1 MLAREDAVN
10 AVSLPAKKKDSRR
23 QSRTAARASQS

>member
-1 MLAREDAVN
+1 MLARDDAVSP
-10 AVSLPAKKKDSRR
+10 VSLPAKNAESRR